1 MDLEGSIGQMVT
13 LMLANSKME
22 NVMVLEKESI
32 QMGALSMDIMK
43 MINLLVMEHIN
54 GLMAN
59 DMRDSG
65 IMASFMV

>member
-1 MDLEGSIGQMVT
+1 MDLEGSIGQTAT

-59 DMRDSG
+59 GMRDSG

>member
-1 MDLEGSIGQMVT
+1 MLE
-13 LMLANSKME
+13 NSKME
-22 NVMVLEKESI
+22 NVMVLVKESI

>member
-13 LMLANSKME
+13 LMLENSKME

-43 MINLLVMEHIN
+43 MTNLPVMEHIN